1 MYADVESMFWSW
13 LAGFGVRSCLKVWK
27 ESQLT
32 GEAQEVQG
40 RAGHRLCLD
49 QKSET
54 VLISLL

>member
-1 MYADVESMFWSW
+1 MYADVDSMFWSW

-40 RAGHRLCLD
+40 RAGS
-49 QKSET
+49 QA
-54 VLISLL
+54 LLGPEK